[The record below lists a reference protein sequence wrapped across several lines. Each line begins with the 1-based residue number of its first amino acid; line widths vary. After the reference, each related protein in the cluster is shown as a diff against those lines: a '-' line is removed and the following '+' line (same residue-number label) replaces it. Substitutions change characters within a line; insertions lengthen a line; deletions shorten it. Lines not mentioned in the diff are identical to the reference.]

1 MKRVF
6 IHPLAGV
13 LSAYGI
19 GLADTTA
26 MREEAV
32 EVKLEPDKL
41 AVLEEALANL
51 SRSARQELITQGVP
65 RARLSVVRRVHLR
78 YDGTDSALIVTFGS
92 VAEMTHTFEA

>member
-32 EVKLEPDKL
+32 EVKLEPDQL

-51 SRSARQELITQGVP
+51 SRSAREELIGQGVP
-65 RARLSVVRRVHLR
+65 LAVLRVVRRVHLR
-78 YDGTDSALIVTFGS
+78 YDGTDSALIVNFGG
-92 VAEMTHTFEA
+92 VAVMTLS